1 MDSQTGL
8 NLSLAKRIL
17 NKDLPASS
25 KSRGGGGGSGILSL
39 GIAFP
44 EKNTSVIRVSNG
56 LFEKL
61 GFPASIQVASD
72 DNNLIIGEQLYE
84 DDDCY
89 KFSTGKDKQK
99 LYNTALITW
108 IVEEFG
114 LDYSNGRTSRSFQYI
129 TIEMGDNGKPC
140 AIIDMSKST

>member
-1 MDSQTGL
+1 MDTQTGI
-8 NLSLAKRIL
+8 NMSIAKRIL

-25 KSRGGGGGSGILSL
+25 KGRRGGGGGRLSL

-44 EKNTSVIRVSNG
+44 EKNTCTIRFSQA
-56 LFEKL
+56 LIEKL
-61 GFPASIQVASD
+61 GFPKSIQVASEGT
-72 DNNLIIGEQLYE
+72 NLIIGEKLYD

-89 KFSTGKDKQK
+89 EFPEGENKQK
-99 LYNTALITW
+99 LYNTPLVAW

-129 TIEMGDNGKPC
+129 TPEMGENGKPYV
-140 AIIDMSKST
+140 IVDMSRGT